1 MRAMVDN
8 DVDQIR
14 ELIFGSQMKDFE
26 VKFTQ
31 LNAKVDQMKEDS
43 AKAINESYMK
53 LHKEI
58 ERSMEVV
65 ERKIDTVA
73 STAQKEKTK
82 LRELLDTTDE
92 ALQDQLSTQ
101 KDEFLSKLKIMK
113 ESVDDEHQQIDQDL
127 QAMKQ
132 QIEKS
137 LEVGLKKLSDEKLSR
152 DVISQALIDM
162 AMKMQSPNANL
173 MPNNQ
178 GGASETKQ

>member
-1 MRAMVDN
+1 MMDN

-14 ELIFGSQMKDFE
+14 ELIFGSQIKDFE
-26 VKFTQ
+26 SKFSQ

-58 ERSMEVV
+58 ERSVEVL

-82 LRELLDTTDE
+82 LRELIDTTDE
-92 ALQDQLSTQ
+92 TLQDQLATQ
-101 KDEFLSKLKIMK
+101 KDEFLGKLKVMK
-113 ESVDDEHQQIDQDL
+113 ESVDDENLQINQDL
-127 QAMKQ
+127 QTMKQ
-132 QIEKS
+132 QIEMS
-137 LEVGLKKLSDEKLSR
+137 LANGLQKLSDEKLSR

-173 MPNNQ
+173 MVNNQ